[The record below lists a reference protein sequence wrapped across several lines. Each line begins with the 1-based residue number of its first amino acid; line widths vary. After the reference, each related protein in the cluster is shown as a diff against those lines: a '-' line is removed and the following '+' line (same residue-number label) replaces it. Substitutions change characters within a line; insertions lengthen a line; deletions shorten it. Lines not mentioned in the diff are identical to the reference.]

1 MSVIAIEI
9 ELNPYFTNERVN
21 MELIKQSLLEIN
33 PGDEVVIRDEVG
45 WTPRY
50 RIGVVKNVRKG
61 SIQLIGGDEYSPT
74 SGKARGR
81 YATQQKIYLLTD
93 KIALGGEVITAKEAV
108 DMCVNRDSLINLQ
121 TEYTRYILDIGYNK
135 LIKTDVSV
143 LKQVA
148 ELLGYKP
155 IGG

>member
-1 MSVIAIEI
+1 MTIV
-9 ELNPYFTNERVN
+9 
-21 MELIKQSLLEIN
+21 KQSLLELSS
-33 PGDEVVIRDEVG
+33 GDEVVVRDEVG

-50 RIGVVKNVRKG
+50 KLGTVKSVRKG
-61 SIQLIGGDEYSPT
+61 TIQLVGGDEYSPT
-74 SGKARGR
+74 TGKARGR
-81 YATQQKIYLLTD
+81 YGTQQRIYLPSD
-93 KIALGGEVITAKEAV
+93 KVSWGDGFVTTLEAV
-108 DMCVNRDSLINLQ
+108 DLCKDRDTLINLQ
-121 TEYTRYILDIGYNK
+121 TEYTRYILDIGYNN

>member
-1 MSVIAIEI
+1 VRLCRRLTLEK
-9 ELNPYFTNERVN
+9 T
-21 MELIKQSLLEIN
+21 SLLELV
-33 PGDEVVIRDEVG
+33 PGNTVVIRDEVG

-50 RIGVVKNVRKG
+50 RLGVVEKVRLG
-61 SIQLIGGDEYSPT
+61 VIRLTGGDEYNPAT
-74 SGKARGR
+74 GKAKNR
-81 YATQQKIYLLTD
+81 YASQQQLFLPTEKVRIVW
-93 KIALGGEVITAKEAV
+93 AEGFVTAREAV
-108 DMCVNRDSLINLQ
+108 DLCADREVELQLQ

-135 LIKTDVSV
+135 LIKMNVAV

>member
-1 MSVIAIEI
+1 VRLCRRLTLEK
-9 ELNPYFTNERVN
+9 T
-21 MELIKQSLLEIN
+21 SLLELV
-33 PGDEVVIRDEVG
+33 PGNTVVIRDEVG

-50 RIGVVKNVRKG
+50 RLGVVEKVRLG
-61 SIQLIGGDEYSPT
+61 VIRLTGGDEYNPAT
-74 SGKARGR
+74 GKAKNR
-81 YATQQKIYLLTD
+81 YASQTKLYLPTEKI
-93 KIALGGEVITAKEAV
+93 KWGEEFVTSKEAV
-108 DMCVNRDSLINLQ
+108 DLCADREVELQLQ

-135 LIKTDVSV
+135 LIKMNVAV